1 MPYKLVFIDKAEI
14 KKGEG
19 EEAEE
24 HGFPPEVAHSTALD
38 HLSKKN
44 PHYYSI
50 LQKLGLEE
58 TVREEL
64 KEWTDSIFTSD
75 KVGGRMG
82 RIKKQLKKLKGWAT
96 VVGDTGLPS
105 GQK

>member
-24 HGFPPEVAHSTALD
+24 HGFPPEVAHDTAID
-38 HLSKKN
+38 HLSKKDT
-44 PHYYSI
+44 HYYSI
-50 LQKLGLEE
+50 LQSLGLEE
-58 TVREEL
+58 IVREEL
-64 KEWTDSIFTSD
+64 KEWTDSIFTKD

-82 RIKKQLKKLKGWAT
+82 RARRELKKVKGWAT
-96 VVGDTGLPS
+96 VVGDTGLPT